1 MKAKQIIFED
11 FINYKKPSMLI
22 ATPVCSFKCDKEC
35 GRSICQNS
43 ELAAAPS
50 IEIDDYEIIKEFNGN
65 PITEAIIFTGFE
77 PFDSFE
83 ETLGFIQ
90 KFRQTNSNDVVI
102 YTGYYPNEIS
112 EKLKELQKHKNI
124 IIKFGRFIPDK
135 PHKFD
140 EVLGVELSSDN
151 QYALELDKL
160 AIVCLKRKIE
170 KNPINKVNIFI
181 N

>member
-1 MKAKQIIFED
+1 MKVKQIIFED

-35 GRSICQNS
+35 GWPICQNS

-50 IEIDDYEIIKEFNGN
+50 IEIDDYEIIKKFNDN
-65 PITEAIIFTGFE
+65 PITEAIILAGLE

-90 KFRQTNSNDVVI
+90 KFRQTNSNDIVI

-112 EKLKELQKHKNI
+112 EKLKVLKRNKNI
-124 IIKFGRFIPDK
+124 IVKFGRFIPAR
-135 PHKFD
+135 PHTFD

-151 QYALELDKL
+151 QYASELDKQPL
-160 AIVCLKRKIE
+160 GHLSVFFE
-170 KNPINKVNIFI
+170 KNPVNKRLE
-181 N
+181 